1 MGNIG
6 GSRAKDK
13 DQDRTCHQFYDRLL
27 LASPGQLLYTCS
39 YTKWV
44 RGKRSVCGF
53 TDRVD
58 YSATRESF
66 RRTGILVK
74 PDTLEGRC
82 LSVTVKS
89 HTELVVSEKLLS
101 WSETFKVPK
110 VLVPDVDDPHW
121 LQQVHHNRT
130 RKECNV
136 VGYHDGVA
144 VVQVNCDRHYSIA
157 KFYILD
163 LVHCTCLG
171 HFLIM
176 YHTRRWYE
184 CYISPNKRRIFLRP
198 DHLTRIMVL
207 PDNYIIQNVQIYSSE
222 NSDLSVEIV
231 PPMLRTYA
239 VTFNQKLG
247 DDYTIVA
254 SHTDIEIRTVT
265 DWSVVRQ
272 VSNLNLSA
280 NIQQV
285 RSSPLGDFL
294 AIRCIHPIHSRE
306 FSTNC
311 IVVLN
316 FPKLEIVVKVDV
328 RGCYWPVS
336 EVVNLQVFPRFAPS
350 ETCIAVMKN
359 CSYKRK
365 ILVYKLPNVMQ
376 SLQSLCRR
384 TLLQLVKMDEFVK
397 LPLPNKLQDY
407 LQFREKKIAPR
418 SDIFNTHDIVTR
430 L

>member
-6 GSRAKDK
+6 GSRLKDK
-13 DQDRTCHQFYDRLL
+13 DRDKTCFQFYDRLL
-27 LASPGQLLYTCS
+27 LATPGQLMYSCS

-44 RGKRSVCGF
+44 RSKRSVCGF
-53 TDRVD
+53 TDKVD
-58 YSATRESF
+58 YTSTRETY

-74 PDTLEGRC
+74 PDTLEGRFF
-82 LSVTVKS
+82 SVTMKS
-89 HTELVVSEKLLS
+89 HSEMVISEKLSS
-101 WSETFKVPK
+101 WVELFKIPKVP
-110 VLVPDVDDPHW
+110 VPDVDDPHW

-136 VGYHDGVA
+136 VGYRGGIA

-163 LVHCTCLG
+163 LTNCACLG

-184 CYISPNKRRIFLRP
+184 CYISPNKLRICLRP

-207 PDNYIIQNVQIYSSE
+207 PDNYIIQNLHIYPSE
-222 NSDLSVEIV
+222 NFNISVEIV

-239 VTFNQKLG
+239 ITFNQKLG
-247 DDYTIVA
+247 DDFAIVA
-254 SHTDIEIRTVT
+254 SNTDIEVRNVS
-265 DWSVVRQ
+265 DWLVVRQ

-294 AIRCIHPIHSRE
+294 AVRCIHPIHSRE

-311 IVVLN
+311 IAVLS
-316 FPKLEIVVKVDV
+316 FPKLEIVMKVDV

-359 CSYKRK
+359 SSYKRK
-365 ILVYKLPNVMQ
+365 VFVYKLPSVMQ
-376 SLQSLCRR
+376 SLQSFCRR

-407 LQFREKKIAPR
+407 LQFREKIAHR
-418 SDIFNTHDIVTR
+418 CEVRNTHDMVTR